1 MPVKDIAKATPE
13 ILKDAYE
20 RDYHTAEERRNHV
33 HTQVINIV
41 NRNETLN
48 GTPYPVIDFTT
59 LIVKGCKKVVDF
71 LLESFQ
77 AAGVRP
83 DTPFHK
89 NEESKYIISTDM
101 YRYVEY
107 NVIGGGMRLIYD
119 SKKEQLFLSCHY
131 STPALI
137 TASGAGSTESTSLEA
152 ILRGLKKTHKNLK
165 NHSEGKYFGEDQNTQ
180 HLEAIARGDPAFK
193 AWLMNKNSRQAEATL
208 QAYGLR

>member
-1 MPVKDIAKATPE
+1 MPVKDIEKASPE

-83 DTPFHK
+83 DTPFPTRTK
-89 NEESKYIISTDM
+89 NPNTSFPPTFIDM
-101 YRYVEY
+101 
-107 NVIGGGMRLIYD
+107 
-119 SKKEQLFLSCHY
+119 LSIMLSAVGCV
-131 STPALI
+131 
-137 TASGAGSTESTSLEA
+137 
-152 ILRGLKKTHKNLK
+152 
-165 NHSEGKYFGEDQNTQ
+165 
-180 HLEAIARGDPAFK
+180 
-193 AWLMNKNSRQAEATL
+193 
-208 QAYGLR
+208 